1 MNLVCI
7 SQILLFCYIL
17 KSSNFIVRVINL
29 ETFTSLVPSWVISKS
44 FQGRFTILNLSEPN
58 KIKSTKECIHSLSIM
73 TMPFLLFIIPLIYG
87 FWNNLSIWIHP
98 LLKNWKKEKKLSI
111 KNISS
116 LFINKNCDKQFL
128 LEISGE
134 NSEEIKN
141 NSLEISS
148 TFLIFQIAN

>member
-1 MNLVCI
+1 
-7 SQILLFCYIL
+7 
-17 KSSNFIVRVINL
+17 
-29 ETFTSLVPSWVISKS
+29 
-44 FQGRFTILNLSEPN
+44 
-58 KIKSTKECIHSLSIM
+58 M

-98 LLKNWKKEKKLSI
+98 PLKNWKKEKTLSI

-134 NSEEIKN
+134 NSEEIKK

-148 TFLIFQIAN
+148 TFLIFQIANEIFIDNFKRN